1 MFRHRLP
8 RLTIRPQIAA
18 CPSGLVKPKRP
29 HVPAMLKPLAWLL
42 ATVAV
47 PVYAV
52 HLDVEIWADGDA
64 MQAGFCRTPGAVGCD
79 LTQLTGSLNLPA
91 GTLPV
96 DGASGQMVYL
106 TDFRDFSGGPY
117 KTPNPGFQAVD
128 GALEAGELVNYQALG
143 ILEYWNPETRAWQ
156 PAPANVRVK
165 LAGAIDPAYVIT
177 DYNQC
182 GGQLFCFADGFD
194 NQTAVT
200 LFTGSGIAGKAQMV
214 VDAANNSGSLHTH
227 LNFFLENPQGTL
239 GGPVGA
245 YLLELQVGSNRR
257 IQSSTPFYVLF
268 NAGLS
273 TEDFSAA
280 LLERIETLPV
290 QPVAPIANAGAD
302 RSVKVGDTV
311 VLDGSAS
318 YDPDAAPN
326 ALSYQWLQTVGSPV
340 ELSGGNSAGA
350 SFVASQAGQYAFR
363 LTVNDGAASAND
375 EVAVTVSAADTPIA
389 PVADAGADRTVGLNA
404 VVTLDAGASY
414 DPEPGPGELNFSWQQ
429 TAGTS
434 VILQNADT
442 ATPGF
447 TPVQTGRYAFRVA
460 VGDGNLIAY
469 DEVVVTVPEPPLADA
484 GADKLARLHSL
495 VALDG
500 SASVDT
506 DPGPDALSY
515 RWQQTQG
522 EAMALNGADDRSA
535 YFTPTRPGNYSF
547 KLAVGDGVGIAYD
560 EVTYTVPALGDVDL
574 DGDVDRIDVA
584 LILRAIKKAPK
595 PIDVNDVRDLDG
607 NRKINKADARA
618 AKRRCTLRRCR
629 PTRR

>member
-1 MFRHRLP
+1 MFFLSFSRYPARTLSP
-8 RLTIRPQIAA
+8 
-18 CPSGLVKPKRP
+18 
-29 HVPAMLKPLAWLL
+29 VPASDLL
-42 ATVAV
+42 IGGIRAARQALFCLLVGAGTPAL
-47 PVYAV
+47 AV

-79 LTQLTGSLNLPA
+79 LTQLVGSLNLPT

-96 DGASGQMVYL
+96 EGASGQMLYL

-128 GALEAGELVNYQALG
+128 AALDPGELVNYRALG
-143 ILEYWNPETRAWQ
+143 ILEYWNPATRAWQ

-165 LAGAIDPAYVIT
+165 LAGAIDPDYVIT

-194 NQTAVT
+194 SQTAVT

-227 LNFFLENPQGTL
+227 LNFFLENAQGTL

-257 IQSSTPFYVLF
+257 IQSSAPFYILF

-280 LLERIETLPV
+280 LLARIETLPA
-290 QPVAPIANAGAD
+290 QPVAPIAVAGAD
-302 RSVKVGDTV
+302 RSVRVGDTV

-318 YDPDAAPN
+318 YDPDASPD
-326 ALSYQWLQTVGSPV
+326 ALSYQWLQTVGNPV
-340 ELSGGNSAGA
+340 ELSGGNTAGA
-350 SFVASQAGQYAFR
+350 RFVASQAGLYAFR
-363 LTVNDGAASAND
+363 LIVNDGVASASD
-375 EVAVTVSAADTPIA
+375 EIAVTVSAAEMPVA
-389 PVADAGADRTVGLNA
+389 PVADAGADRAVGLNA
-404 VVTLDAGASY
+404 WVILDAGASY
-414 DPEPGPGELNFSWQQ
+414 DPEPGPGALSFSWQQ
-429 TAGTS
+429 TAGPS
-434 VILQNADT
+434 VALQNGDT

-447 TPVQTGRYAFRVA
+447 TPILTGDYAFRVA
-460 VGDGNLIAY
+460 VGDGNLFAY
-469 DEVVVTVPEPPLADA
+469 DEVVVSVPEPPLADA

-495 VALDG
+495 VTLDG
-500 SASVDT
+500 GGSRAI
-506 DPGPDALSY
+506 DPNLGVLSY
-515 RWQQTQG
+515 HWQQSQG
-522 EAMALNGADDRSA
+522 EAVSLRGAGDRLA
-535 YFTPTRPGNYSF
+535 EFTPTRPGNYSF
-547 KLAVGDGVGIAYD
+547 KLAVGDGVGVAYD
-560 EVTYTVPALGDVDL
+560 EVTYTVPVPGDVDL